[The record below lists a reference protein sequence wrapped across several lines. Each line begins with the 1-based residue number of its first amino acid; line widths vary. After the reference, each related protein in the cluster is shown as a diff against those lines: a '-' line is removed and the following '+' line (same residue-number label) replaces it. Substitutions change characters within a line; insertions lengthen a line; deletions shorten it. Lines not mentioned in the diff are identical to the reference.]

1 MRILYHHRIL
11 AADGMQVHVRELTEA
26 LARRGH
32 EIRFVA
38 PEGGAGRAQAGKS
51 LVSRLA
57 ALRSHLPRALREL
70 MEIAYD
76 RRAAGRLQAAAR
88 AWRPDIVYERYNA
101 FLSAG
106 LRLRRTSGLPWL
118 VEVNAPL
125 VDERKAH
132 GGLALDR
139 IARRMEHAV
148 WRGADAVLPV
158 SDALAEYVRRAGVA
172 EERIHVI
179 PNGVR
184 LAAFDDLDGSAIRD
198 RYDLGDKLV
207 FGFVGF
213 VRPWHGLERVLDAFA
228 RLGRPDLH
236 LLIVGDGPARPAI
249 EARALALGLDR
260 ALTVTGV
267 VDHAGIPSHL
277 GAFDVA
283 LQPDVTP
290 YASPLK
296 LFEYMAA
303 GLAVIAP
310 DRANIREIVRHGE
323 TAFLMDPGAAGAL
336 EAAIVTL
343 AEEADLRR
351 RLGAAARAEVEKK
364 DYTWDGNAR
373 RVEAI
378 AEALIRSRAGER
390 KPAEGGDP

>member
-26 LARRGH
+26 LERRGH
-32 EIRFVA
+32 SLEFVA
-38 PEGGAGRAQAGKS
+38 PQAADKPARSG
-51 LVSRLA
+51 LVGRLA
-57 ALRSHLPRALREL
+57 ALRGHLPRWLAEGMEL
-70 MEIAYD
+70 AYD
-76 RRAAGRLQAAAR
+76 RRAARDLRR
-88 AWRPDIVYERYNA
+88 AVTRFSPDILYERYNA

-106 LRLRRTSGLPWL
+106 LKLKRATGLPFL

-125 VDERKAH
+125 VEERKAH
-132 GGLALDR
+132 GGLALER
-139 IARRMEHAV
+139 IARRMEQAV

-158 SDALAEYVRRAGVA
+158 SEALAEHVRRAGVPDA
-172 EERIHVI
+172 RIHVI

-184 LAAFDDLDGSAIRD
+184 LAAFADIRD
-198 RYDLGDKLV
+198 QGVRQRLRLADKLV

-228 RLGRPDLH
+228 RLERADLH

-249 EARALALGLDR
+249 EARARELGLGDH
-260 ALTVTGV
+260 LTITGV
-267 VDHAGIPSHL
+267 VPHADIPSYL

-303 GLAVIAP
+303 ALAVIAP

-323 TAFLMDPGAAGAL
+323 TAYLIEPTAPGAL
-336 EAAIVTL
+336 EAAIAAL
-343 AEEADLRR
+343 AGTGELRA
-351 RLGAAARAEVEKK
+351 RLGSAARAEIEAR
-364 DYTWDGNAR
+364 DLTWDGNAR
-373 RVEAI
+373 RVETI
-378 AEALIRSRAGER
+378 AARLLATA
-390 KPAEGGDP
+390 AEQRRNTGGHA

>member
-38 PEGGAGRAQAGKS
+38 PESGGGRAQPG

-57 ALRSHLPRALREL
+57 ALRSHMPRALKEV

-76 RRAAGRLQAAAR
+76 RRATGRLKAAAR

-101 FLSAG
+101 FLTAG
-106 LRLRRTSGLPWL
+106 LRLRGVSSLPWL

-132 GGLALDR
+132 GGLTLER
-139 IARRMEHAV
+139 IARRMEQAV

-158 SDALAEYVRRAGVA
+158 SDALADHVRRAGVA

-184 LAAFDDLDGSAIRD
+184 LAAFDDLDGSAVRE
-198 RYDLGDKLV
+198 RYGLGGKLV

-228 RLGRPDLH
+228 RLGRADLH
-236 LLIVGDGPARPAI
+236 LLVVGDGPARPAI
-249 EARALALGLDR
+249 EARAQELGLGDH
-260 ALTVTGV
+260 LSITGV
-267 VDHAGIPSHL
+267 VSHMDIPSHL
-277 GAFDVA
+277 GAFDIA

-323 TAFLMDPGAAGAL
+323 TAFLMDPGAEGAL
-336 EAAIVTL
+336 EAAIMTL
-343 AEEADLRR
+343 AKEADLRR
-351 RLGAAARAEVEKK
+351 RLGAAARGEIEKK

-378 AEALIRSRAGER
+378 AEALI
-390 KPAEGGDP
+390 

>member
-1 MRILYHHRIL
+1 
-11 AADGMQVHVRELTEA
+11 MQVHVRELTDA
-26 LARRGH
+26 LERRGH
-32 EIRFVA
+32 CLEFVA
-38 PEGGAGRAQAGKS
+38 PQAAGSSAKS
-51 LVSRLA
+51 DLVGRLA
-57 ALRSHLPRALREL
+57 ALRGHLPGWLAEAMEL
-70 MEIAYD
+70 AYD
-76 RRAAGRLQAAAR
+76 RRAVRDLRRAAAR
-88 AWRPDIVYERYNA
+88 FSPHILYERYNA

-106 LRLRRTSGLPWL
+106 LGLKRSCGLPFL

-125 VDERKAH
+125 VAERKAH
-132 GGLALDR
+132 GGLALER
-139 IARRMEHAV
+139 IARRMETAV

-158 SDALAEYVRRAGVA
+158 SDALAGHVRRAGVPDA
-172 EERIHVI
+172 RIHVI

-184 LAAFDDLDGSAIRD
+184 LAAFEDIRG
-198 RYDLGDKLV
+198 RGVRQKLRLADKIV

-228 RLGRPDLH
+228 RLGRADLH
-236 LLIVGDGPARPAI
+236 LLVVGDGPARPAI
-249 EARALALGLDR
+249 EARAREHGLG
-260 ALTVTGV
+260 AHLTVTGV
-267 VDHAGIPSHL
+267 VPHADIPSYL

-303 GLAVIAP
+303 ALAVIAP

-323 TAFLMDPGAAGAL
+323 TAYLIDPTAPGAL
-336 EAAIVTL
+336 EAAIAAL
-343 AEEADLRR
+343 AERAELRT
-351 RLGAAARAEVEKK
+351 RLGAAARAEIEKK

-378 AEALIRSRAGER
+378 AERLLTAAGKDRA
-390 KPAEGGDP
+390 